1 MLPVDGGWA
10 SWGSYGA
17 CTVTCGG
24 GTQVRSRTCTN
35 PAPQYLGANCV
46 GSSTSSQSCSTQ
58 NCPGKLNVDV
68 FYMFLLHVSFNMAF
82 NNRNCSVE
90 SFI

>member
-1 MLPVDGGWA
+1 MKKVYTKTVFLSITGMSVKTNKTSVFSVDGNWA

-24 GTQVRSRTCTN
+24 GTQVRSRTCSN

-46 GSSTSSQSCSTQ
+46 GSITSSQSCNTQ
-58 NCPGKLNVDV
+58 NCP
-68 FYMFLLHVSFNMAF
+68 S
-82 NNRNCSVE
+82 E
-90 SFI
+90 